1 MGRKFFG
8 TDGIRGR
15 TNAGVMTAATAMKVG
30 QAAGTYFQRGD
41 HRHRVVIAALEI
53 G

>member
-15 TNAGVMTAATAMKVG
+15 TNAGAMTAEMAMK
-30 QAAGTYFQRGD
+30 
-41 HRHRVVIAALEI
+41 EI
-53 G
+53 GRAHV

>member
-1 MGRKFFG
+1 MARSSPPKVG

-30 QAAGTYFQRGD
+30 QAAGTYSC
-41 HRHRVVIAALEI
+41 AAI
-53 G
+53 TATGW